1 MMDPISDM
9 TVADFSQYLDEDEK
23 SAATIDK
30 YTRDVKAFLKFCLGR
45 PVTKEVALSYKAWL
59 QQEGYAVRSINS
71 MLASLNSFFTFLG
84 KQELKI
90 KPIRLQQQI
99 FRPEEK
105 EMTRQEYERLC
116 EAAMKKKNERLLL
129 VMQTLCGTGI
139 RISELRFI
147 TVEAIKRGEAE
158 VSCKG
163 KTRAVFL
170 VKKLQEKL
178 LCFASKHGYTSGPV
192 FVTRTG
198 KPLNRCNIWR
208 EMKALCAE
216 AGIHPGKVFPHNFRH
231 LFACVFYKMEK
242 DIGKLAD
249 ILGHSNIN
257 TTRIYILST
266 GLEHR
271 LQMERMRLIL

>member
-1 MMDPISDM
+1 MDPMRDI
-9 TVADFSQYLDEDEK
+9 TVVDFSQHLDADEK

-30 YTRDVKAFLKFCLGR
+30 YTRDVKAFLKYCGGSPL
-45 PVTKEVALSYKAWL
+45 TKEIVLSYKSLL
-59 QQEGYAVRSINS
+59 QQQGYAVRSINS
-71 MLASLNSFFTFLG
+71 MLASLNSYFAFLG
-84 KQELKI
+84 RQELKI

-116 EAAMKKKNERLLL
+116 ETAMKKKNERLLL
-129 VMQTLCGTGI
+129 IMQTLCGTGI
-139 RISELRFI
+139 RISELQFI
-147 TVEAIKRGEAE
+147 TVEAINRGEAE

-170 VKKLQEKL
+170 VKKLQKKL
-178 LCFASKHGYTSGPV
+178 LRFASKHGYTSGPI
-192 FVTRTG
+192 FVTRNG

-242 DIGKLAD
+242 DIAKLAD

-266 GLEHR
+266 GSEHR

>member
-1 MMDPISDM
+1 M
-9 TVADFSQYLDEDEK
+9 
-23 SAATIDK
+23 
-30 YTRDVKAFLKFCLGR
+30 
-45 PVTKEVALSYKAWL
+45 
-59 QQEGYAVRSINS
+59 RSRH
-71 MLASLNSFFTFLG
+71 
-84 KQELKI
+84 E
-90 KPIRLQQQI
+90 
-99 FRPEEK
+99 
-105 EMTRQEYERLC
+105 
-116 EAAMKKKNERLLL
+116 KKNERLLL

-216 AGIHPGKVFPHNFRH
+216 AGIHPGKVFPHNLRH
-231 LFACVFYKMEK
+231 LFACAFYKMEK

>member
-1 MMDPISDM
+1 MMDPMRDM
-9 TVADFSQYLDEDEK
+9 TVADFFQHLDEDEK

-30 YTRDVKAFLKFCLGR
+30 YTRDVRAFLKYCAGR
-45 PVTKEVALSYKAWL
+45 PLTKEIALSYKAWL
-59 QQEGYAVRSINS
+59 QKEGYAVRSINS
-71 MLASLNSFFTFLG
+71 MLASLNSFFAFLG
-84 KQELKI
+84 RQELKI

-105 EMTRQEYERLC
+105 ELTRQEYERLC
-116 EAAMKKKNERLLL
+116 ETAMKQKNERLLL

-170 VKKLQEKL
+170 VKKLQKKL
-178 LCFASKHGYTSGPV
+178 LRFAEKHGVTSGPI
-192 FVTRTG
+192 FVTRNG

-216 AGIHPGKVFPHNFRH
+216 SGIHPGKVFPHNFRH
-231 LFACVFYKMEK
+231 LFACVFYKMDK
-242 DIGKLAD
+242 DIAKLAD

-271 LQMERMRLIL
+271 LQLERMRLIL